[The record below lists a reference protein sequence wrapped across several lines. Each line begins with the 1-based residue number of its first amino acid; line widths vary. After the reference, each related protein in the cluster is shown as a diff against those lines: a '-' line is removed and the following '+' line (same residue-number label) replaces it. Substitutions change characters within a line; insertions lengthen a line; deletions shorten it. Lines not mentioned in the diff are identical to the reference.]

1 MSYIEDETIIEDA
14 ESEKKQ
20 IHSQELDEFLSDLG
34 LSEEEIEAMTYN
46 QKVDVADSYRQA
58 EDDAYDTFIASR
70 GQY

>member
-34 LSEEEIEAMTYN
+34 LSEEEIGSMTYTK
-46 QKVDVADSYRQA
+46 KVEVADSYRQA
-58 EDDAYDTFIASR
+58 EDDAYDTLLASR
-70 GQY
+70 GNY